1 MVTIEKILQIMNSWH
16 WAELIA
22 VCRKKCLGTS
32 SRPIAHAKAVIAKI
46 SRKYRPSVSGHK
58 VEYIISGRHNSE
70 HMSGRMVQHLT
81 DIKTFYSSQIPRCS
95 VLLCNMCRRKLWS
108 FGPERSLEPAPLCM
122 YIILCIVPPYREWGH
137 HQWFK
142 SVQRTK
148 VVNKIHCWTFNSPK
162 DCQNAFLIATHSKN
176 SLSFI
181 SSRFT
186 LSTLDGKHWECI
198 LTNPPALE
206 LAKWWGAFVLQTL

>member
-1 MVTIEKILQIMNSWH
+1 MVTIEKILQTMNSWH

-122 YIILCIVPPYREWGH
+122 YIILCIVPPYSEWGH

-181 SSRFT
+181 SSHFT

-198 LTNPPALE
+198 LTNPPALG
-206 LAKWWGAFVLQTL
+206 LLYYKPYKV